1 MSARLSTYPGKAV
14 FDANQREL
22 YRLMRGIS
30 ARSFFAGWKDGLE
43 FLLWRAIQTGDLRI
57 SRIAI
62 YADDLARCAELAAL
76 IDGWIV
82 WVDDEND
89 PGLPTDD
96 WGPRVVPM
104 SVWLSMYCPDPSCI
118 QTPPA

>member
-1 MSARLSTYPGKAV
+1 M
-14 FDANQREL
+14 
-22 YRLMRGIS
+22 
-30 ARSFFAGWKDGLE
+30 RSFSAGWKSGLE
-43 FLLWRAIQTGDLRI
+43 FLLWRAVLTNDLRM
-57 SRIAI
+57 SKIAI

-82 WVDDEND
+82 WVDAENE
-89 PGLPTDD
+89 PGLPCDV